1 MLRLGLIDSIMRNL
15 FGASF
20 TLLLTLILFMNYHV
34 KSCSFASDR
43 THHLEMLFLLSI
55 PPILLLKQCHL
66 PAIWIIIQL
75 TQVYLLNQLP
85 RRGLILQLA
94 QFQYRAG
101 AASVVWL
108 LSVYVSCSSHY
119 HWTHNAG
126 ITQWSHRTW
135 PCLYE
140 HWQILELV
148 WHVFVVHFFQITVP
162 ILYRL
167 LTLLNKFSFL
177 AHFLKL
183 SLGKHFSF
191 LIRWIHRLNTSRR
204 LVVRLFFL

>member
-20 TLLLTLILFMNYHV
+20 TLLLTLILFMNYHI

-101 AASVVWL
+101 VASVVWL

-119 HWTHNAG
+119 HWTHNASNHSVKP
-126 ITQWSHRTW
+126 SHLTVSLRTLTNLGA
-135 PCLYE
+135 CLTC
-140 HWQILELV
+140 LCSS
-148 WHVFVVHFFQITVP
+148 FFSNHCSNFIST
-162 ILYRL
+162 
-167 LTLLNKFSFL
+167 F
-177 AHFLKL
+177 
-183 SLGKHFSF
+183 
-191 LIRWIHRLNTSRR
+191 NTTK
-204 LVVRLFFL
+204 